1 MHEYCIHSCTCYLY
15 MQLHEENQ
23 NSGFKNIPMNFPTI
37 VDTFNDSFYDTCT
50 REPKYIY
57 IYICCFD
64 RMCEI
69 PSCIAHSILW
79 FMTVFQ

>member
-1 MHEYCIHSCTCYLY
+1 

-37 VDTFNDSFYDTCT
+37 VGTFNDSFYDTCT

-57 IYICCFD
+57 IYAALTECVKFQVVL
-64 RMCEI
+64 
-69 PSCIAHSILW
+69 H
-79 FMTVFQ
+79 TVFYGS